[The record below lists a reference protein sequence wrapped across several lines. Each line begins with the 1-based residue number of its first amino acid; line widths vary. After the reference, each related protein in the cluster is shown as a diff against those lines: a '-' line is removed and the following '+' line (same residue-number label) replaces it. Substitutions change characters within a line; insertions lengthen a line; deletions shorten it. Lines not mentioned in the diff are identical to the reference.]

1 MPLVDIP
8 FHEVGNSNYLY
19 FFFNEKQNE
28 SILFSL
34 KVIVDGEW
42 NILILWIFLSF
53 GYDVRVLVYFSL
65 LWEVVVKKPV
75 VWVLISYPWMNLLEN
90 LKTDSWMSLESS
102 CYFWIPLPQLL
113 SKPPLHFSWTV
124 VVALLT
130 APLLTLFLLPCG
142 SFHPPQTL
150 RRANPM
156 LEPHSPHRGLWSIC
170 LGSRLPLTL
179 LQPPCFAVAGM

>member
-1 MPLVDIP
+1 MV
-8 FHEVGNSNYLY
+8 S
-19 FFFNEKQNE
+19 
-28 SILFSL
+28 
-34 KVIVDGEW
+34 EW
-42 NILILWIFLSF
+42 SILWIFLSF

-75 VWVLISYPWMNLLEN
+75 VWVLISNPWMNLLEN

-102 CYFWIPLPQLL
+102 CYFWIPLPQLS

-142 SFHPPQTL
+142 SFHPPQSL

-179 LQPPCFAVAGM
+179 LQPPALLWLVCSRLILS